1 MQVCYAILTPF
12 AMQSALTAS
21 CIQAPD
27 LQWVFQHALY
37 HSMSDEKKSDN
48 ISKSGY
54 WSAAVLNTKVKVKHD
69 IWMKMLKVDNYLVR
83 RSSCTI
89 GCWCEEILL
98 QIIPLS
104 SQHVL
109 LKTSG
114 RESSRRFVPNQLL
127 CQACPLEADSVF
139 LLRFFYFQPNAKMV
153 KIGTTSGR
161 AVGIA
166 QIWPKNSPLGSQTL
180 TWKVTSGYGGDHSSS
195 KEEDDLI
202 LAEDLF

>member
-1 MQVCYAILTPF
+1 ML
-12 AMQSALTAS
+12 MLLWG
-21 CIQAPD
+21 D
-27 LQWVFQHALY
+27 L
-37 HSMSDEKKSDN
+37 
-48 ISKSGY
+48 
-54 WSAAVLNTKVKVKHD
+54 AADDSTFFPVGAD
-69 IWMKMLKVDNYLVR
+69 ADADMR
-83 RSSCTI
+83 RCW
-89 GCWCEEILL
+89 CWCEEILL

-127 CQACPLEADSVF
+127 CQARPLEADSVF
-139 LLRFFYFQPNAKMV
+139 SLCFFYFQLNAKMV

-180 TWKVTSGYGGDHSSS
+180 TWKVTSGYGVDHSSY

-202 LAEDLF
+202 LAEDLFRAQCGLGSSSRSLQRRKLT

>member
-1 MQVCYAILTPF
+1 
-12 AMQSALTAS
+12 
-21 CIQAPD
+21 
-27 LQWVFQHALY
+27 
-37 HSMSDEKKSDN
+37 MSDEKKSDN

-83 RSSCTI
+83 RNSCTI

-139 LLRFFYFQPNAKMV
+139 LLRFFIFNRTQKWSRLGLLQEEQWELPKSGQKTACWVAKHSPEKLPQDMGE
-153 KIGTTSGR
+153 I
-161 AVGIA
+161 ILL
-166 QIWPKNSPLGSQTL
+166 PK
-180 TWKVTSGYGGDHSSS
+180 
-195 KEEDDLI
+195 
-202 LAEDLF
+202 